1 MYYGYND
8 NQELI
13 LADKAFIELLGFN
26 SFKELNNSTVM
37 DNLKIKNKKVITQKE
52 RIQANF
58 KTIDRLFAKIKGRI
72 GEIEEL
78 RETIKQLI
86 KQRKMEMVCAAISSF
101 DEDLFSLKEEIDRV
115 NDESEKLKLEEKIKL
130 YESALDDEKASLHN
144 YKCLKVGK

>member
-1 MYYGYND
+1 MKK
-8 NQELI
+8 LI
-13 LADKAFIELLGFN
+13 T
-26 SFKELNNSTVM
+26 LNIVAIMFTISSLYAEGSNTAVVVTPPKS
-37 DNLKIKNKKVITQKE
+37 KQAVITQKE

-130 YESALDDEKASLHN
+130 YESALDDEKASLNN